1 LTAVGGAADAEIER
15 LQKAIAAVKAEYFEL
30 VAART

>member
-1 LTAVGGAADAEIER
+1 LEAKLGAADAEIER
-15 LQKAIAAVKAEYFEL
+15 LERAIATVKSEYFGL